1 MPSQTLNLNV
11 KANEKDGKTY
21 WNRCGVAFVS
31 TDEKGN
37 ITAITVK
44 HDMFPN
50 VDMVAFPKKEAS
62 S

>member
-11 KANEKDGKTY
+11 KTNEKDDKTY
-21 WNRCGVAFVS
+21 WNRCGVVFVN
-31 TDEKGN
+31 TDEEGN

-50 VDMVAFPKKEAS
+50 VDMVAFPKKDAS